1 LPTAAK
7 QKDTPDPQL
16 RKQFLDFV
24 KKFDEAYNNND
35 AAALAALYTENWIGV
50 LRETLARNCAGNFKI
65 KSKLGPKA
73 VGETSK
79 FRRKT

>member
-1 LPTAAK
+1 MPTAAK

-35 AAALAALYTENWIGV
+35 AAALVALYTENGIEV
-50 LRETLARNCAGNFKI
+50 LRETLARNCAVNFKI
-65 KSKLGPKA
+65 KSQLGPNA
-73 VGETSK
+73 VGGTSK
-79 FRRKT
+79 FRRNT